1 MNWAEGRCSVH
12 SSISF
17 ELEVEGTSLLPE
29 LPLPQYTGR
38 GGGEGGEPG
47 VEVWLCDGDYQHNES
62 N

>member
-1 MNWAEGRCSVH
+1 M
-12 SSISF
+12 
-17 ELEVEGTSLLPE
+17 EGTSLLPE